1 MLHLSTVMFLMRR
14 VLSKTYNLSH
24 MISCAHLINDVCA
37 QKKKATTF
45 ITLGSQL
52 MSQTWKKKKGFKK
65 SITEII
71 RHKILAK

>member
-1 MLHLSTVMFLMRR
+1 MLHLLTVMFLMRR

-52 MSQTWKKKKGFKK
+52 MSQT
-65 SITEII
+65 
-71 RHKILAK
+71 

>member
-37 QKKKATTF
+37 QKKKSNYIYHTR
-45 ITLGSQL
+45 ITIDESDL
-52 MSQTWKKKKGFKK
+52 KKKKRF
-65 SITEII
+65 
-71 RHKILAK
+71 